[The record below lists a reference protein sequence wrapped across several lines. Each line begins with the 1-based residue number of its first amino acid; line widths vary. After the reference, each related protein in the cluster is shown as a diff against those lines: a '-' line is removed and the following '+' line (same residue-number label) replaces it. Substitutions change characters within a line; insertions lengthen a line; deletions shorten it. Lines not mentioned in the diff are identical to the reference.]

1 MTDLI
6 NHLQTLDFMN
16 HACIVSN
23 MNQQKEI
30 ITYFEGRDV
39 WIETFNTP
47 FHERLTVRE
56 QLKFYMR
63 WFDATFNIDEV
74 LRQFMLIEYSNV
86 KVKKL
91 EYDEF
96 VLLKVALAYVQ
107 DNKLI
112 IFKDILHNLKV
123 ETVDTILNVLTQFN
137 ADRKIL
143 HILSYLD
150 HGLLLSNEIYQVKKF
165 QFKRLEVYEDR
176 EEAVE
181 LADSI
186 EKGQSAQIFNN
197 RDMLDSVIN
206 KNSQE
211 NINDTYDEKKI
222 NNKENDK
229 VRGNINDIQ
238 NISQEINSN
247 FSRSNVFR
255 ITVKTEDKTLFIN
268 PEDIDYIEGAEGKVN
283 IHFNNES
290 FKADYTLN
298 ELEEKL
304 KVYGFYRCHRSYI
317 INLQK
322 VTEMITW
329 SKNSYSIKIDGLEN
343 TFVPLSRNKVKEIQ
357 GYFNSHTVQFT
368 EN

>member
-1 MTDLI
+1 MTNLI
-6 NHLQTLDFMN
+6 NHLQTLDFKN
-16 HACIVSN
+16 HASIVSN

-30 ITYFEGRDV
+30 IAYFNQRDV

-47 FHERLTVRE
+47 FHERLTVKE

-63 WFDATFNIDEV
+63 WFGATYNIDDI
-74 LRQFMLIEYSNV
+74 LRQFMLLEYSNV

-107 DNKLI
+107 DNKFI

-123 ETVDTILNVLTQFN
+123 ETVDTILNVLSQFN
-137 ADRKIL
+137 ADHKIL

-150 HGLLLSNEIYQVKKF
+150 HGLLLSNEIYQVKRS
-165 QFKRLEVYEDR
+165 QLKRLEVYEDR
-176 EEAVE
+176 EESNEA
-181 LADSI
+181 ADSV
-186 EKGQSAQIFNN
+186 EKEQSAQSFNN
-197 RDMLDSVIN
+197 SDVLDSVIN
-206 KNSQE
+206 KHNQ
-211 NINDTYDEKKI
+211 K
-222 NNKENDK
+222 
-229 VRGNINDIQ
+229 

-255 ITVKTEDKTLFIN
+255 ITAKSEDKTLFIN
-268 PEDIDYIEGAEGKVN
+268 PEDVDYIEGAEGKVN
-283 IHFNNES
+283 IHFNGES

>member
-1 MTDLI
+1 MTNLI
-6 NHLQTLDFMN
+6 NHLQTLDFKN
-16 HACIVSN
+16 HASIVSN

-30 ITYFEGRDV
+30 IAYFNQRGV

-47 FHERLTVRE
+47 FHERLTVKE

-63 WFDATFNIDEV
+63 WFGATYNIDDI
-74 LRQFMLIEYSNV
+74 LRQFMLLEYSNV

-107 DNKLI
+107 DNKFI

-123 ETVDTILNVLTQFN
+123 ETVDTILNVLSQFN

-150 HGLLLSNEIYQVKKF
+150 HGLLLSNEIYQVKRS
-165 QFKRLEVYEDR
+165 QLKRLEVYEDR
-176 EEAVE
+176 EESNEA
-181 LADSI
+181 ADSV
-186 EKGQSAQIFNN
+186 EKEQSDRSFNN
-197 RDMLDSVIN
+197 SDVLDSVIN
-206 KNSQE
+206 KHNQ
-211 NINDTYDEKKI
+211 K
-222 NNKENDK
+222 
-229 VRGNINDIQ
+229 

-255 ITVKTEDKTLFIN
+255 ITAKSEDKTLFIN
-268 PEDIDYIEGAEGKVN
+268 PEDVDYIEGAEGKVN
-283 IHFNNES
+283 IHFNGES

>member
-6 NHLQTLDFMN
+6 NHLQTLDFKN

-30 ITYFEGRDV
+30 IAYFNQRDV
-39 WIETFNTP
+39 WIENFNTP
-47 FHERLTVRE
+47 FYERLTVKE

-63 WFDATFNIDEV
+63 WFGATYNIDDV
-74 LRQFMLIEYSNV
+74 LRQFMLIDYRNM

-91 EYDEF
+91 EYDEY

-112 IFKDILHNLKV
+112 ILKDILHNLRV
-123 ETVDTILNVLTQFN
+123 ETVDTILNVLPQFN
-137 ADRKIL
+137 KDSKIL

-150 HGLLLSNEIYQVKKF
+150 HGLLLSNEIYQIKKS
-165 QFKRLEVYEDR
+165 QLKRLEVYEDR
-176 EEAVE
+176 ELFNETTDISKISE
-181 LADSI
+181 N
-186 EKGQSAQIFNN
+186 SAQTLVKS
-197 RDMLDSVIN
+197 DVLDSMI
-206 KNSQE
+206 
-211 NINDTYDEKKI
+211 DEI
-222 NNKENDK
+222 SPE
-229 VRGNINDIQ
+229 
-238 NISQEINSN
+238 NISQEINLN

-255 ITVKTEDKTLFIN
+255 ITVKSEDKILFIN
-268 PEDIDYIEGAEGKVN
+268 PEDVDYIEGAEGKVN
-283 IHFNNES
+283 IHFNSES

-343 TFVPLSRNKVKEIQ
+343 TFIPLSRNKVKEIQ
-357 GYFNSHTVQFT
+357 GYFNSHMVQFK

>member
-6 NHLQTLDFMN
+6 NHLQTLDFKN

-30 ITYFEGRDV
+30 IAYFNQRDV
-39 WIETFNTP
+39 WIENFNTP
-47 FHERLTVRE
+47 FYERLTVKE

-63 WFDATFNIDEV
+63 WFGATYNIDDI
-74 LRQFMLIEYSNV
+74 LRQFMLIDYSNM

-91 EYDEF
+91 EYDEY
-96 VLLKVALAYVQ
+96 VLLKVALVYVQ

-112 IFKDILHNLKV
+112 ILKDILHNLRV

-137 ADRKIL
+137 KDRKIL

-150 HGLLLSNEIYQVKKF
+150 HGLLLSNEIYQVKKS
-165 QFKRLEVYEDR
+165 QLKRLEVYEDR
-176 EEAVE
+176 ELFNETTDISKKSE
-181 LADSI
+181 N
-186 EKGQSAQIFNN
+186 SAQTLIKS
-197 RDMLDSVIN
+197 DLLDSMI
-206 KNSQE
+206 
-211 NINDTYDEKKI
+211 DEI
-222 NNKENDK
+222 SPE
-229 VRGNINDIQ
+229 
-238 NISQEINSN
+238 NISQEINLN

-255 ITVKTEDKTLFIN
+255 ITVKSEDKILFIN
-268 PEDIDYIEGAEGKVN
+268 PEDVDYIEGAEGKVN
-283 IHFNNES
+283 IHFNGES

-329 SKNSYSIKIDGLEN
+329 SKNSYSIKIDDLEN
-343 TFVPLSRNKVKEIQ
+343 TFIPLSRNKVKEIQ
-357 GYFNSHTVQFT
+357 GYFNSHMVQFK

>member
-1 MTDLI
+1 MTELI
-6 NHLQTLDFMN
+6 NHLQTLDFKD

-30 ITYFEGRDV
+30 ITHFEGRDV

-63 WFDATFNIDEV
+63 WFGATYNIDDI
-74 LRQFMLIEYSNV
+74 LRQFMLLEYSNV

-150 HGLLLSNEIYQVKKF
+150 HGLLLSNEIYQVKRS
-165 QFKRLEVYEDR
+165 QLKRLEVYEDK
-176 EEAVE
+176 EESNEA
-181 LADSI
+181 ADSN
-186 EKGQSAQIFNN
+186 EKTKQSTHRLNN
-197 RDMLDSVIN
+197 SNMLDSVIN
-206 KNSQE
+206 KRNQE
-211 NINDTYDEKKI
+211 NIS
-222 NNKENDK
+222 
-229 VRGNINDIQ
+229 R
-238 NISQEINSN
+238 EINSH

-255 ITVKTEDKTLFIN
+255 ITVKSEDKTLFIN
-268 PEDIDYIEGAEGKVN
+268 PEDVDYIEGAEGKVN

>member
-1 MTDLI
+1 MTNLI
-6 NHLQTLDFMN
+6 NHLQTLDFKN
-16 HACIVSN
+16 HACIISN
-23 MNQQKEI
+23 TNQQKEI
-30 ITYFEGRDV
+30 IAYFNQRDE

-47 FHERLTVRE
+47 FHERLTVKE

-63 WFDATFNIDEV
+63 WFGATYNIDDI
-74 LRQFMLIEYSNV
+74 LRQFMLLEYSNV

-107 DNKLI
+107 DNKFI

-123 ETVDTILNVLTQFN
+123 ETVDTILNVLSQFN
-137 ADRKIL
+137 ADHKIL

-150 HGLLLSNEIYQVKKF
+150 HGLLLSNEIYQVKRS
-165 QFKRLEVYEDR
+165 QLKRLEVYEDR
-176 EEAVE
+176 EESNEA
-181 LADSI
+181 ADSV
-186 EKGQSAQIFNN
+186 EKEQSAQSFNN
-197 RDMLDSVIN
+197 SDVLDSVIN
-206 KNSQE
+206 KHNQ
-211 NINDTYDEKKI
+211 K
-222 NNKENDK
+222 
-229 VRGNINDIQ
+229 

-255 ITVKTEDKTLFIN
+255 ITAKSEDKTLFIN
-268 PEDIDYIEGAEGKVN
+268 PEDVDYIEGAEGKVN
-283 IHFNNES
+283 IHFNGES

>member
-1 MTDLI
+1 MTNLI
-6 NHLQTLDFMN
+6 NHLQTLDFKN
-16 HACIVSN
+16 HASIVSN

-30 ITYFEGRDV
+30 IAYFNQRDV

-47 FHERLTVRE
+47 FHERLTVKE

-63 WFDATFNIDEV
+63 WFGATYNIDDI
-74 LRQFMLIEYSNV
+74 LRQFMLLEYSNV

-107 DNKLI
+107 DNKFI

-123 ETVDTILNVLTQFN
+123 ETVDTILNVLSQFN
-137 ADRKIL
+137 ADHKIL

-150 HGLLLSNEIYQVKKF
+150 HGLLLSNEIYQVKKS
-165 QFKRLEVYEDR
+165 QLKRLEVYEDR
-176 EEAVE
+176 EESNEA
-181 LADSI
+181 ADSV
-186 EKGQSAQIFNN
+186 EKEQSAQSFNN
-197 RDMLDSVIN
+197 SDVLDSVIN
-206 KNSQE
+206 KHNQ
-211 NINDTYDEKKI
+211 K
-222 NNKENDK
+222 
-229 VRGNINDIQ
+229 

-255 ITVKTEDKTLFIN
+255 ITAKSEDKTLFIN
-268 PEDIDYIEGAEGKVN
+268 PEDVDYIEGAEGKVN
-283 IHFNNES
+283 IHFNGES

>member
-6 NHLQTLDFMN
+6 NHLQTLDFKN

-30 ITYFEGRDV
+30 IAYFNQRDV
-39 WIETFNTP
+39 WIENFNTP
-47 FHERLTVRE
+47 FYERLTVKE

-63 WFDATFNIDEV
+63 WFGATYNIDDI
-74 LRQFMLIEYSNV
+74 LRQFMLIDYSNM

-91 EYDEF
+91 EYDEY

-112 IFKDILHNLKV
+112 ILKDILHNLRV
-123 ETVDTILNVLTQFN
+123 ETVDTILNVLPQFN
-137 ADRKIL
+137 KDRKIL

-150 HGLLLSNEIYQVKKF
+150 HGLLLSNEIYQIKKS
-165 QFKRLEVYEDR
+165 QLKRLEVYEDR
-176 EEAVE
+176 ELFNETTDISKISE
-181 LADSI
+181 N
-186 EKGQSAQIFNN
+186 SAQTLIKS
-197 RDMLDSVIN
+197 DVLDSMI
-206 KNSQE
+206 
-211 NINDTYDEKKI
+211 DEI
-222 NNKENDK
+222 SPE
-229 VRGNINDIQ
+229 
-238 NISQEINSN
+238 NISQEINLN

-255 ITVKTEDKTLFIN
+255 ITVKSEDKILFIN
-268 PEDIDYIEGAEGKVN
+268 PEDVDYIEGAEGKVN
-283 IHFNNES
+283 IHFNSES

-343 TFVPLSRNKVKEIQ
+343 TFIPLSRNKVKEIQ
-357 GYFNSHTVQFT
+357 GYFNSHMVQFK

>member
-1 MTDLI
+1 
-6 NHLQTLDFMN
+6 
-16 HACIVSN
+16 
-23 MNQQKEI
+23 
-30 ITYFEGRDV
+30 
-39 WIETFNTP
+39 
-47 FHERLTVRE
+47 
-56 QLKFYMR
+56 MR
-63 WFDATFNIDEV
+63 WFGATYNIDDI
-74 LRQFMLIEYSNV
+74 LRQFMLLEYSNV

-107 DNKLI
+107 DNKFI

-123 ETVDTILNVLTQFN
+123 ETVDTILNVLSQFN
-137 ADRKIL
+137 ADHKIL

-150 HGLLLSNEIYQVKKF
+150 HGLLLSNEIYQVKRS
-165 QFKRLEVYEDR
+165 QLKRLEVYEDR
-176 EEAVE
+176 EESNEA
-181 LADSI
+181 ADSV
-186 EKGQSAQIFNN
+186 EKEQSAQSFNN
-197 RDMLDSVIN
+197 SDVLDSVIN
-206 KNSQE
+206 KHNQ
-211 NINDTYDEKKI
+211 K
-222 NNKENDK
+222 
-229 VRGNINDIQ
+229 

-255 ITVKTEDKTLFIN
+255 ITAKSEDKTLFIN
-268 PEDIDYIEGAEGKVN
+268 PEDVDYIEGAEGKVN
-283 IHFNNES
+283 IHFNGES

>member
-1 MTDLI
+1 MTNLI
-6 NHLQTLDFMN
+6 NHLQTLDFKN
-16 HACIVSN
+16 HASIVSN

-30 ITYFEGRDV
+30 IAYFNQRDV

-47 FHERLTVRE
+47 FHERLTVKE

-63 WFDATFNIDEV
+63 WFGATYNIDDI
-74 LRQFMLIEYSNV
+74 LRQFMLLEYSNV

-107 DNKLI
+107 DNKFI

-123 ETVDTILNVLTQFN
+123 ETVDTILNVLSQFN
-137 ADRKIL
+137 ADHKIL

-150 HGLLLSNEIYQVKKF
+150 HGLLLSNEIYQVKRS
-165 QFKRLEVYEDR
+165 QLKRLEVYEDR
-176 EEAVE
+176 EESNEAAV
-181 LADSI
+181 SV
-186 EKGQSAQIFNN
+186 EKEQSAQSFNN
-197 RDMLDSVIN
+197 SDVLDSVIN
-206 KNSQE
+206 KHNQ
-211 NINDTYDEKKI
+211 K
-222 NNKENDK
+222 
-229 VRGNINDIQ
+229 

-255 ITVKTEDKTLFIN
+255 ITAKSEDKTLFIN
-268 PEDIDYIEGAEGKVN
+268 PEDVDYIEGAEGKVN
-283 IHFNNES
+283 IHFNGES

>member
-6 NHLQTLDFMN
+6 NHLQTLDFKN

-30 ITYFEGRDV
+30 IAYFNQRDV
-39 WIETFNTP
+39 WIENFNTP
-47 FHERLTVRE
+47 FYERLTVKE

-63 WFDATFNIDEV
+63 WFGATYNIDDV
-74 LRQFMLIEYSNV
+74 LRQFMLIDYRNM

-91 EYDEF
+91 EYDEY

-112 IFKDILHNLKV
+112 ILKDILHNLRV
-123 ETVDTILNVLTQFN
+123 ETVDTILNVLPQFN
-137 ADRKIL
+137 KDRKIL

-150 HGLLLSNEIYQVKKF
+150 HGLLLSNEIYQIKKS
-165 QFKRLEVYEDR
+165 QLKRLEVYEDR
-176 EEAVE
+176 ELFNETTDISKISE
-181 LADSI
+181 N
-186 EKGQSAQIFNN
+186 SAQTLIKS
-197 RDMLDSVIN
+197 DVLDSMI
-206 KNSQE
+206 
-211 NINDTYDEKKI
+211 DEI
-222 NNKENDK
+222 SPE
-229 VRGNINDIQ
+229 
-238 NISQEINSN
+238 NISQEINLN

-255 ITVKTEDKTLFIN
+255 ITVKSEDKILFIN
-268 PEDIDYIEGAEGKVN
+268 PEDVDYIEGAEGKVN
-283 IHFNNES
+283 IHFNSES

-329 SKNSYSIKIDGLEN
+329 SKNSYSIKIDGLED
-343 TFVPLSRNKVKEIQ
+343 TFIPLSRNKAKEIQ
-357 GYFNSHTVQFT
+357 GYFNSHMVQFK

>member
-6 NHLQTLDFMN
+6 NHLQTLDFKN

-30 ITYFEGRDV
+30 IAYFNQRDV
-39 WIETFNTP
+39 WIENFNTP
-47 FHERLTVRE
+47 FYERLTVKE

-63 WFDATFNIDEV
+63 WFGATYNIDDV
-74 LRQFMLIEYSNV
+74 LRQFMLIDYRNM

-91 EYDEF
+91 EYDEY

-112 IFKDILHNLKV
+112 ILKDILHNLRV
-123 ETVDTILNVLTQFN
+123 ETVDTILNVLPQFN
-137 ADRKIL
+137 KDRKIL

-150 HGLLLSNEIYQVKKF
+150 HGLLLSNEIYQIKKS
-165 QFKRLEVYEDR
+165 QLKRLEVYEDR
-176 EEAVE
+176 ELFNETTDISKISE
-181 LADSI
+181 N
-186 EKGQSAQIFNN
+186 SAQTLIKS
-197 RDMLDSVIN
+197 DVLDSMI
-206 KNSQE
+206 
-211 NINDTYDEKKI
+211 DEI
-222 NNKENDK
+222 STE
-229 VRGNINDIQ
+229 
-238 NISQEINSN
+238 NISQEINLN

-255 ITVKTEDKTLFIN
+255 ITVKSEDKILFIN
-268 PEDIDYIEGAEGKVN
+268 PEDVDYIEGAEGKVN
-283 IHFNNES
+283 IHFNSES

-343 TFVPLSRNKVKEIQ
+343 TFIPLSRNKVKEIQ
-357 GYFNSHTVQFT
+357 GYFNSHMVQFK

>member
-6 NHLQTLDFMN
+6 NHLQTLDFKN

-30 ITYFEGRDV
+30 IAYFNQRDV

-47 FHERLTVRE
+47 FHERLTVKE

-123 ETVDTILNVLTQFN
+123 ETVDTILNVLSQFN
-137 ADRKIL
+137 TEHKVL

-150 HGLLLSNEIYQVKKF
+150 HGLLLSNEIYQVKKS
-165 QFKRLEVYEDR
+165 QLKRLEVYEDR
-176 EEAVE
+176 EETNEA
-181 LADSI
+181 ADSV
-186 EKGQSAQIFNN
+186 EKEQSAQSYNN
-197 RDMLDSVIN
+197 SDVRDSVIN
-206 KNSQE
+206 KRNQE
-211 NINDTYDEKKI
+211 
-222 NNKENDK
+222 
-229 VRGNINDIQ
+229 

-255 ITVKTEDKTLFIN
+255 ITVKSGDKTLFIN
-268 PEDIDYIEGAEGKVN
+268 PEDVDYIEGSEGKVN
-283 IHFNNES
+283 IHFNGES

-368 EN
+368 EI

>member
-6 NHLQTLDFMN
+6 NHLQTLDFKN

-30 ITYFEGRDV
+30 IAYFNQRDV
-39 WIETFNTP
+39 WIENFNTP
-47 FHERLTVRE
+47 FYERLTVKE

-63 WFDATFNIDEV
+63 WFGATYNIDDI
-74 LRQFMLIEYSNV
+74 LRQFMLIDYSNM

-91 EYDEF
+91 EYDEY

-112 IFKDILHNLKV
+112 ILKDILHNLRV

-137 ADRKIL
+137 KDRKIL

-150 HGLLLSNEIYQVKKF
+150 HGLLLSNEIYQVKKS
-165 QFKRLEVYEDR
+165 QLKRLEVYEDR
-176 EEAVE
+176 ELFNETTDISKKSE
-181 LADSI
+181 N
-186 EKGQSAQIFNN
+186 SAQTLIKS
-197 RDMLDSVIN
+197 DLLDSMI
-206 KNSQE
+206 
-211 NINDTYDEKKI
+211 DEI
-222 NNKENDK
+222 SPE
-229 VRGNINDIQ
+229 
-238 NISQEINSN
+238 NISQEINLN

-255 ITVKTEDKTLFIN
+255 ITVKSEDKILFIN
-268 PEDIDYIEGAEGKVN
+268 PEDVDYIEGAEGKVN
-283 IHFNNES
+283 IHFNGES

-329 SKNSYSIKIDGLEN
+329 SKNSYSIKIDDLEN
-343 TFVPLSRNKVKEIQ
+343 TFIPLSRNKVKEIQ
-357 GYFNSHTVQFT
+357 GYFNSHMVQFK

>member
-6 NHLQTLDFMN
+6 NHLQTLDFKN
-16 HACIVSN
+16 HASIVSN

-30 ITYFEGRDV
+30 IAYFNQRGV

-47 FHERLTVRE
+47 FHERLTVKE

-63 WFDATFNIDEV
+63 WFGATYNIDDI
-74 LRQFMLIEYSNV
+74 LRQFMLLEYSNV

-107 DNKLI
+107 DNKFI

-123 ETVDTILNVLTQFN
+123 ETVDTILNVLSQFN

-150 HGLLLSNEIYQVKKF
+150 HGLLLSNEIYQVKRS
-165 QFKRLEVYEDR
+165 QLKRLEVYEDR
-176 EEAVE
+176 EESNEA
-181 LADSI
+181 ADSV
-186 EKGQSAQIFNN
+186 EKEQSDRSFNN
-197 RDMLDSVIN
+197 SDVLDSVIN
-206 KNSQE
+206 KHNQ
-211 NINDTYDEKKI
+211 K
-222 NNKENDK
+222 
-229 VRGNINDIQ
+229 

-255 ITVKTEDKTLFIN
+255 ITAKSEDKTLFIN
-268 PEDIDYIEGAEGKVN
+268 PEDVDYIEGAEGKVD
-283 IHFNNES
+283 IHFNGES

>member
-1 MTDLI
+1 MTNLI
-6 NHLQTLDFMN
+6 NHLQTLDFKN
-16 HACIVSN
+16 HASIVSN

-30 ITYFEGRDV
+30 IAYFNQRDV

-47 FHERLTVRE
+47 FHERLTVKE

-63 WFDATFNIDEV
+63 WFGATYNIDDI
-74 LRQFMLIEYSNV
+74 LRQFMLLEYSNV

-107 DNKLI
+107 DNKFI
-112 IFKDILHNLKV
+112 IFKDILNNLKV
-123 ETVDTILNVLTQFN
+123 ETVDTILNVLSQFN
-137 ADRKIL
+137 ADHKIL

-150 HGLLLSNEIYQVKKF
+150 HGLLLSNEIYQVKKS
-165 QFKRLEVYEDR
+165 QLKRLEVYEDR
-176 EEAVE
+176 EESNEA
-181 LADSI
+181 ADSV
-186 EKGQSAQIFNN
+186 EKEQSAQSFNN
-197 RDMLDSVIN
+197 SDVLDSVIN
-206 KNSQE
+206 KHNQ
-211 NINDTYDEKKI
+211 K
-222 NNKENDK
+222 
-229 VRGNINDIQ
+229 

-255 ITVKTEDKTLFIN
+255 ITAKSEDKTLFIN
-268 PEDIDYIEGAEGKVN
+268 PEGVDYIEGAEGKVN
-283 IHFNNES
+283 IHFNGES